1 MVCAYIGLGSNLDDP
16 ESHISRALTD
26 LQELPQTQQRAHSSL
41 YKTSPVGPQDQGEFI
56 NAVSCIETDLTAPEL
71 LQSLQEIENKHGRMR
86 TGEQWGPRKLD
97 LDLLLYGDEVIELP
111 DLVVPHP
118 QMHHRCFVLLPL
130 IEIAPEIIIPL
141 LGDATA
147 FLDNVDCRGVRK
159 IQNA

>member
-1 MVCAYIGLGSNLDDP
+1 MVCAYIGLGSNLGDP

-41 YKTSPVGPQDQGEFI
+41 YKTRPVGPQDQGDFI

-71 LQSLQEIENKHGRMR
+71 LQRLQDIENKHGRVR
-86 TGEQWGPRKLD
+86 TDEQWGPRKLD

-118 QMHHRCFVLLPL
+118 QMHQRCFVLLPL
-130 IEIAPEIIIPL
+130 VEIAPEVTIPL
-141 LGDATA
+141 QGDAA
-147 FLDNVDCRGVRK
+147 ELLERADCQGVRK
-159 IQNA
+159 IQDA